1 MRGPSSRRPV
11 SDCWR
16 QRSIVTARSGRH
28 GSPLSTWGPVHRRW
42 VGAPLRTPRQRHRR
56 PRVRL
61 LGGVHARRG
70 GVSTLLRGTAGVHGF
85 DTRRRARLRSRVHLP
100 VLGADQPLFVRAHRP
115 LYRRQRVALLGTDG
129 HGRHRG
135 RWPVSARG
143 VAHARGGGAGRP
155 RRRDLRSDGDDRE
168 RRGDARLPPRVGAV
182 RAGTGPDRR
191 RCGGQIRTGAAPLLA
206 AERHGRPDAR
216 LRVPSLRDD
225 GQGGRLLPRPR
236 ASPPDESRMG
246 VGRRDPGAPDDDRRG
261 AAGGGRDRHQGV
273 TRLLDGEPPRADG
286 RASAS
291 ISSTAARP
299 ARSTCSTTRC
309 SRRRCSS
316 SRGSSPTRPGPAIST
331 TSGALAGAPGDSR
344 HHSGRRVEYG
354 GYPAVQW
361 VLPRN
366 CCSRRR
372 TKSPT
377 RPAASPGCI
386 PPWRP
391 SRAC

>member
-1 MRGPSSRRPV
+1 MAPDLPIVTTAVALPFVAAVLSPLLYRVLGERTGYAGASSRRPV

-168 RRGDARLPPRVGAV
+168 RRGDARLP
-182 RAGTGPDRR
+182 
-191 RCGGQIRTGAAPLLA
+191 
-206 AERHGRPDAR
+206 
-216 LRVPSLRDD
+216 
-225 GQGGRLLPRPR
+225 
-236 ASPPDESRMG
+236 
-246 VGRRDPGAPDDDRRG
+246 
-261 AAGGGRDRHQGV
+261 
-273 TRLLDGEPPRADG
+273 
-286 RASAS
+286 SAS
-291 ISSTAARP
+291 RG
-299 ARSTCSTTRC
+299 CSC
-309 SRRRCSS
+309 
-316 SRGSSPTRPGPAIST
+316 
-331 TSGALAGAPGDSR
+331 R
-344 HHSGRRVEYG
+344 HW
-354 GYPAVQW
+354 A
-361 VLPRN
+361 
-366 CCSRRR
+366 
-372 TKSPT
+372 
-377 RPAASPGCI
+377 
-386 PPWRP
+386 
-391 SRAC
+391 